1 MVNIEQITS
10 TLAKLPDQ
18 ALQRYAMMHKDD
30 PYIMSLAVSESKRRK
45 EMRSAN
51 QGQMQPQPKVVDQA
65 MAEMAALPEEQGI
78 GALPVQMEFAEGGIT
93 GYAGGGEVERY
104 QVGGSPIDRILKKSP
119 YERTPEENLALREAG
134 YAPQGRTIPAD
145 SSIAS
150 ANTFLENLGPN
161 IRGYFT
167 EGKNRLSDEE
177 LANLPSTGGV
187 MNERLLRSLGMGPSA
202 PQKAPVTAASA
213 APAAAAQEAQYD
225 PALATRRSQYEV
237 PGKEK
242 SQTTGVAGAGT
253 YQAGPSAARA
263 QPAAAA
269 PNTDDMI
276 ARSKDI
282 AGQLYDNRE
291 MDLLLGEMKNRA
303 TGRAEEMRERF
314 KERPKTKAAEGLE
327 KLLKEEE
334 ASESAE
340 KDKSAG
346 AAIFKA
352 GIAMLGGT
360 SANPFEN
367 ISKGALAGY
376 EEYSSAI
383 KDFKKAAKDRQ
394 KLFAEI
400 EEKRRLQ
407 EIGDFD
413 AASALDDKIF
423 SLQSNIQDK
432 ILSATEKST
441 GAKAGAAASLVGREL
456 DQQAQ
461 ERLAKQNFDRQVQL
475 RGMPTYEQGLQK
487 QYVQQWLKKP
497 ENAGKTELDAMIELG
512 LLRSPGMERNPT
524 PTDRLRAA
532 QTMLENATTEAE
544 ANMARQEISQ
554 IMQGMRSAGSQ
565 SGAGAPPPG
574 AVRLK
579 SAG

>member
-45 EMRSAN
+45 EMRAAG
-51 QGQMQPQPKVVDQA
+51 QGQMQPQPRVVDQA

-78 GALPVQMEFAEGGIT
+78 GALPVQMNFADGGIT

-104 QVGGSPIDRILKKSP
+104 QSQGLVQPYETPYDRMNRLNREADQQAPMSQDPMAQKYQIEAEEMGMGTRMQFSPDVKMYAAQLQAAAQAPQQAYAERERALMLGKSP
-119 YERTPEENLALREAG
+119 AAQP
-134 YAPQGRTIPAD
+134 P
-145 SSIAS
+145 
-150 ANTFLENLGPN
+150 
-161 IRGYFT
+161 
-167 EGKNRLSDEE
+167 
-177 LANLPSTGGV
+177 
-187 MNERLLRSLGMGPSA
+187 
-202 PQKAPVTAASA
+202 AASA
-213 APAAAAQEAQYD
+213 AAPVSRPTEQMTPQQMEAMLSAGRG
-225 PALATRRSQYEV
+225 PSPKV

-423 SLQSNIQDK
+423 NLQSNIQDK

-461 ERLAKQNFDRQVQL
+461 ERVAKQNFDRQVQL

-497 ENAGKTELDAMIELG
+497 ENAGKTELDAMVELG